1 MTIKVGINGFG
12 RIGRNIFR
20 ATDKLKGDFEIV
32 AVNDLGDAA
41 TFAHLLKYDTALGT
55 FGPEV
60 SAGGDSIKVD
70 GRAVK
75 FLSHKDPGELPWKDL
90 GVDIVIESTGL
101 FTDATK
107 ARVHID
113 KGGAQKVVI
122 SAPATNQ
129 DYTVV
134 FGVNHKGYD
143 PKKHNVVSNASCTTN
158 CFVPLAKVL
167 NDSFGIERGMMT
179 TIHAYTADQK
189 LQDLPHKDL
198 RRARAAA
205 DNVIPTSTG
214 ANRAVAEVLPEL
226 AGKFAGMAFRVP
238 ILDVSVVDLT
248 VELKTNANAKTIN
261 AAFDEAA
268 KGALKGILAVSHEEL
283 VSSDFK
289 SNPHSS
295 IVDAPLTLEL
305 ESHWAKVVSWYD
317 NEWGFSCRMVDLI
330 NYTDSRARGPERAA
344 RQRRHRRRRAHQ
356 GGDPNPGASRR
367 ARRHGHRDVPPRT
380 PKGRRPFAFVA
391 AGGGRAFDAVGSRGA
406 ICRGLRR

>member
-20 ATDKLKGDFEIV
+20 ATDKLKADFQIV

-70 GRAVK
+70 GRTVK
-75 FLSHKDPGELPWKDL
+75 FLSVKDPGELPWKDL
-90 GVDIVIESTGL
+90 GVDVVVESTGL

-113 KGGAQKVVI
+113 KGGAKKVII

-134 FGVNHKGYD
+134 FGVNHQGYD

-179 TIHAYTADQK
+179 TVHAYTADQK

-214 ANRAVAEVLPEL
+214 ANRAIAEVLPEL

-248 VELKTNANAKTIN
+248 VELKTNANAKAIN
-261 AAFDEAA
+261 AAFDEAS

-305 ESHWAKVVSWYD
+305 GSHWAKVVSWYD

-330 NYTDSRARGPERAA
+330 TYMAA
-344 RQRRHRRRRAHQ
+344 R
-356 GGDPNPGASRR
+356 
-367 ARRHGHRDVPPRT
+367 
-380 PKGRRPFAFVA
+380 
-391 AGGGRAFDAVGSRGA
+391 
-406 ICRGLRR
+406 L

>member
-20 ATDKLKGDFEIV
+20 AADKLNADFEIV

-41 TFAHLLKYDTALGT
+41 TFAHLLKHDTALGT

-60 SAGGDSIKVD
+60 SASGDSIKVD
-70 GRAVK
+70 GRTVK
-75 FLSHKDPGELPWKDL
+75 FLSVKDPAELPWKDL
-90 GVDIVIESTGL
+90 GVDVVIESTGL

-113 KGGAQKVVI
+113 KGGARKVII

-134 FGVNHKGYD
+134 YGVNHQGYD
-143 PKKHNVVSNASCTTN
+143 PKKHNVISNASCTTN

-248 VELKTNANAKTIN
+248 VELKTAANAKAIN
-261 AAFDEAA
+261 AAFEEAS

-289 SNPHSS
+289 SDPHSS

-305 ESHWAKVVSWYD
+305 GPHWAKVVSWYD

-330 NYTDSRARGPERAA
+330 TYMAA
-344 RQRRHRRRRAHQ
+344 
-356 GGDPNPGASRR
+356 
-367 ARRHGHRDVPPRT
+367 
-380 PKGRRPFAFVA
+380 K
-391 AGGGRAFDAVGSRGA
+391 
-406 ICRGLRR
+406 L

>member
-1 MTIKVGINGFG
+1 MTLRVGINGFG

-20 ATDKLKGDFEIV
+20 ATHELKPDFEIV
-32 AVNDLGDAA
+32 AVNDIGDAA
-41 TFAHLLKYDTALGT
+41 TFAHLLKHDTALGT
-55 FGPEV
+55 FGPAV
-60 SAGGDSIKVD
+60 SSSADSINVD

-75 FLSHKDPGELPWKDL
+75 FLSHRDPAELPWKDL
-90 GVDIVIESTGL
+90 GVELVIESTGL

-113 KGGAQKVVI
+113 KGGAKKVVI

-134 FGVNHKGYD
+134 MGVNHKGYD
-143 PKKHNVVSNASCTTN
+143 SKKHNVISNASCTTN
-158 CFVPLAKVL
+158 CFVPVAKVL
-167 NDSFGIERGMMT
+167 HESFGIERGMMT
-179 TIHAYTADQK
+179 TIHAYTSDQK

-205 DNVIPTSTG
+205 DNIIPTTTG

-238 ILDVSVVDLT
+238 VLDCSVVDLT
-248 VELKTNANAKTIN
+248 VQLAKTTTAKDIN

-268 KGALKGILAVSHEEL
+268 SGELNGILAVSHEEL

-305 ESHWAKVVSWYD
+305 GSHWAKVVSWYD
-317 NEWGFSCRMVDLI
+317 NEWGYSCRMVDLI
-330 NYTDSRARGPERAA
+330 AYMAER
-344 RQRRHRRRRAHQ
+344 
-356 GGDPNPGASRR
+356 
-367 ARRHGHRDVPPRT
+367 
-380 PKGRRPFAFVA
+380 F
-391 AGGGRAFDAVGSRGA
+391 
-406 ICRGLRR
+406 

>member
-12 RIGRNIFR
+12 RIGRNIYR
-20 ATDKLKGDFEIV
+20 AAHEMSADFEIV

-55 FGPEV
+55 FGPAV
-60 SAGGDSIKVD
+60 SAAGDTIKVD
-70 GRAVK
+70 DRAVK
-75 FLSHKDPGELPWKDL
+75 FLSVRDPGDLPWKDL
-90 GVDIVIESTGL
+90 GVDLVVESTGL

-113 KGGAQKVVI
+113 KGGAKKVII

-134 FGVNHKGYD
+134 MGVNHKGYD
-143 PKKHNVVSNASCTTN
+143 PKKHNIISNASCTTN

-179 TIHAYTADQK
+179 TVHAYTADQK

-226 AGKFAGMAFRVP
+226 AGKFQGMAFRVP

-248 VELKTNANAKTIN
+248 VELSKTTSVKDIN
-261 AAFDEAA
+261 AAFEAA
-268 KGALKGILAVSHEEL
+268 SKGELKGILAVSHEEL

-289 SNPHSS
+289 GDPHSS
-295 IVDAPLTLEL
+295 IVDAPLTLML
-305 ESHWAKVVSWYD
+305 GDQWAKVVSWYD
-317 NEWGFSCRMVDLI
+317 NEWGFSCRMVDLM
-330 NYTDSRARGPERAA
+330 THMAA
-344 RQRRHRRRRAHQ
+344 R
-356 GGDPNPGASRR
+356 
-367 ARRHGHRDVPPRT
+367 
-380 PKGRRPFAFVA
+380 
-391 AGGGRAFDAVGSRGA
+391 
-406 ICRGLRR
+406 L

>member
-12 RIGRNIFR
+12 RIGRNIYR
-20 ATDKLKGDFEIV
+20 AADKLKADFEIV

-60 SAGGDSIKVD
+60 SASGDSIKVD
-70 GRAVK
+70 GRDVK
-75 FLSHKDPGELPWKDL
+75 FLSVRDPGELPWKEL
-90 GVDIVIESTGL
+90 GVDLVIESTGL

-113 KGGAQKVVI
+113 KGGAQKVII

-143 PKKHNVVSNASCTTN
+143 PKKHNVISNASCTTN

-179 TIHAYTADQK
+179 TVHAYTADQK

-238 ILDVSVVDLT
+238 ILDVSLVDLT
-248 VELKTNANAKTIN
+248 VELKNSANAKAIN
-261 AAFDEAA
+261 AAFEEAS

-305 ESHWAKVVSWYD
+305 GAHWAKVVSWYD

-330 NYTDSRARGPERAA
+330 SYMAA
-344 RQRRHRRRRAHQ
+344 
-356 GGDPNPGASRR
+356 
-367 ARRHGHRDVPPRT
+367 
-380 PKGRRPFAFVA
+380 K
-391 AGGGRAFDAVGSRGA
+391 
-406 ICRGLRR
+406 L

>member
-12 RIGRNIFR
+12 RIGRNIYR
-20 ATDKLKGDFEIV
+20 AADKLKADFEIV

-41 TFAHLLKYDTALGT
+41 TFAHLLKHDTALGT
-55 FGPEV
+55 FGPDV
-60 SAGGDSIKVD
+60 SATGDTIKVD
-70 GRAVK
+70 NRSVK
-75 FLSHKDPGELPWKDL
+75 FLSVKDPGELPWKDL
-90 GVDIVIESTGL
+90 GVDLVIESTGL
-101 FTDATK
+101 FTDANK

-113 KGGAQKVVI
+113 KGGAKKVII

-134 FGVNHKGYD
+134 MGVNHKGYD
-143 PKKHNVVSNASCTTN
+143 SKKHNVISNASCTTN

-167 NDSFGIERGMMT
+167 NESFGIERGMMT

-226 AGKFAGMAFRVP
+226 AGKFQGMAFRVP

-248 VELKTNANAKTIN
+248 VELNKTTTAKDIN
-261 AAFDEAA
+261 AAFEAA
-268 KGALKGILAVSHEEL
+268 SKGELKGILAVSHEEL

-289 SNPHSS
+289 SDPHSS
-295 IVDAPLTLEL
+295 IVDAPLTLML
-305 ESHWAKVVSWYD
+305 GDKWAKVVSWYD

-330 NYTDSRARGPERAA
+330 THMAA
-344 RQRRHRRRRAHQ
+344 R
-356 GGDPNPGASRR
+356 
-367 ARRHGHRDVPPRT
+367 
-380 PKGRRPFAFVA
+380 
-391 AGGGRAFDAVGSRGA
+391 
-406 ICRGLRR
+406 L